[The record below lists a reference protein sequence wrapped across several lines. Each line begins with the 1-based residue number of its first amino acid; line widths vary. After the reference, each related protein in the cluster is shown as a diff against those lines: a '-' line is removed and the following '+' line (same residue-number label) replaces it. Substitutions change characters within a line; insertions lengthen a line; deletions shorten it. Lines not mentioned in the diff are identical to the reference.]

1 MKKYIFQILCSALC
15 FVMLASCDKD
25 KDSEGLTYVEN
36 FPVITD
42 ADGNKFATQ
51 NIALGENFTPQY
63 KAVLGDKDVTSTV
76 EVSILD
82 KISGETVDK
91 ISTDA
96 PGMFEISYTASSE
109 NGYGSW
115 TETQSIYVF
124 NPDMDLD
131 ISGVYEIDV
140 NNTFSVDFGGR
151 ISDDK
156 TAYQPISEYLNFFGT
171 SAPVTVEL
179 KNIIPGFYTISDAFM
194 GWYEQVRNMIQ
205 VYRDAGYSEDV
216 VKASDIPAP
225 GYISHNADNTITL
238 LSSSSNVY
246 GEVTTFTATYAPET
260 GAIEFTYTYEQS
272 VAIKGIMYKAE

>member
-1 MKKYIFQILCSALC
+1 MC

-140 NNTFSVDFGGR
+140 NNTFSVDFSGR

-205 VYRDAGYSEDV
+205 VYRDAGYSEDD

-238 LSSSSNVY
+238 LSSSSAVY